1 VGIQWIR
8 IYTKE
13 FTKLMA
19 ATYNITVNKN
29 ADFTRAFQVKEN
41 TVILDI
47 TSYTFSGRL
56 KENFHATTHVDFTTA
71 LTDPTQGTFT
81 VNLTDAQTA
90 AMDPGTWVYDIIMED
105 TSGTKTRLLNGN
117 AFVKQ
122 GVTP

>member
-1 VGIQWIR
+1 
-8 IYTKE
+8 
-13 FTKLMA
+13 MA

-41 TVILDI
+41 NVILDI
-47 TSYTFSGRL
+47 TNHTFSGRL
-56 KENFHATTHVDFTTA
+56 KETFNATTHVDFSTA

-81 VNLTDAQTA
+81 VTLTDAQTSV
-90 AMDPGTWVYDIIMED
+90 MDPGTWVYDIMMTD
-105 TSGTKTRLLNGN
+105 SAGTKTRLLNGN